1 VATGNYT
8 DSSGNYQ
15 ALLLTGSGSSWT
27 ATTAPLPAD
36 AAADPEATIGSV
48 TCPTASTCVAIG
60 WYNDSSGNNQ
70 ALLVTGSG
78 SSWTATAAPLP
89 AGAGPNSW
97 LASVTCPSAS
107 ACVATGNYTDS
118 SGNNQALLVTGS
130 GSSWTATTAPLPA
143 GAGSGGGGAGLAS
156 VACPTASACV
166 AIGGYTDA
174 SGDGQMLLETGSGS
188 SWTATTAP
196 LPAGAGSGAN
206 GPALASVACAT
217 ASACVAIGWYTDASG
232 DGQVLLE
239 TGSGSSWTAAEAPL
253 PANDVP
259 EPREVKGN
267 EAPSAGLVVC
277 PSTSSCVAI
286 GSYKATP
293 GQMEGMLLTGPA

>member
-1 VATGNYT
+1 
-8 DSSGNYQ
+8 
-15 ALLLTGSGSSWT
+15 
-27 ATTAPLPAD
+27 
-36 AAADPEATIGSV
+36 
-48 TCPTASTCVAIG
+48 
-60 WYNDSSGNNQ
+60 
-70 ALLVTGSG
+70 
-78 SSWTATAAPLP
+78 
-89 AGAGPNSW
+89 
-97 LASVTCPSAS
+97 
-107 ACVATGNYTDS
+107 
-118 SGNNQALLVTGS
+118 
-130 GSSWTATTAPLPA
+130 
-143 GAGSGGGGAGLAS
+143 
-156 VACPTASACV
+156 
-166 AIGGYTDA
+166 
-174 SGDGQMLLETGSGS
+174 
-188 SWTATTAP
+188 
-196 LPAGAGSGAN
+196 
-206 GPALASVACAT
+206 VACAT